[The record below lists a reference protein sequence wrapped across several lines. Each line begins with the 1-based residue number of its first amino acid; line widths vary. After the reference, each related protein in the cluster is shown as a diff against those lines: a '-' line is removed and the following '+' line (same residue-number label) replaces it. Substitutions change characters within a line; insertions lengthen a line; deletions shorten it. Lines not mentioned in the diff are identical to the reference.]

1 MKYFRGSPLIYLAI
15 EYMSAEKSNPKN
27 KRVTF
32 KSAPLVR
39 QISNE
44 WAKFD
49 NLVNTQTPS
58 EYKQAKKENNIETRD
73 VRDRKRGQIRYA
85 EKPDKDY
92 PSFIVTPYAKESS
105 VIVLKKSANPS
116 RKDFTDFQD
125 AVAKYNAQSK
135 SSPSKSKKGGR
146 KYKKR
151 TLKQRFKK

>member
-1 MKYFRGSPLIYLAI
+1 
-15 EYMSAEKSNPKN
+15 MSAEKSNPKKN

-58 EYKQAKKENNIETRD
+58 EYKNAKKENNIETRD
-73 VRDRKRGQIRYA
+73 VRDRKHGQIKFA

-92 PSFIVTPYAKESS
+92 PNFIVTPYAKETS
-105 VIVLKKSANPS
+105 VILLKKSANPS

-146 KYKKR
+146 KSKKGGRKSKKR
-151 TLKQRFKK
+151 TLKRRLKR